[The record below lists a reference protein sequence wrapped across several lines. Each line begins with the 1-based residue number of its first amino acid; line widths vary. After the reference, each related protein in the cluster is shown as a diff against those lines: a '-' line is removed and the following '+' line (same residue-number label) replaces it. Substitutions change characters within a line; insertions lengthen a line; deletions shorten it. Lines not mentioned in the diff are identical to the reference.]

1 MSNHFILIGVKIGD
15 KCSEEILK
23 TLKNGKWYPF
33 NSWYKKPVNGEMPKK
48 VEGLSHIRNL
58 YGENI
63 TIQAIIGKNGCGKS
77 SLIELVYRMFNNL
90 SYFLRAHLNSL
101 ELKKAEELRF
111 VKGIDATLYFEYED
125 SCTGKLVCSDDRC
138 ELSLQ
143 KEESFC
149 WSINGGDIDSHNREI
164 NENRDKI
171 RRITENFCY
180 CLGINYSSQS
190 LLPMAYSHET
200 VKYAYENELITSGDY
215 TSKDEN
221 WLEAIYNKN
230 DGYYA
235 ALGLEPYKSENT
247 IDLETQEEL
256 GKSRLM
262 ALLIKHKNCNP
273 KEAYFDGYF
282 LKEIKLNDV
291 SDEKISK
298 SISKLFENN
307 NSELKIEC
315 LEANFSKYI
324 ASNNNSFAHYILRGF
339 DIPENLLEESMSE
352 TIMGKAAKYLVIKT
366 IDIIQTYPRYKKA
379 NEEVTDFVEHLHYN
393 RDFTRWELYNQH
405 GEKLMNIC
413 KDIAKD
419 KSHVTLKI
427 RQVLNLLKHMK
438 GIDLSSMPTTYDSYI
453 KELVSEEVVM
463 TDLDII
469 LEYLPI
475 SLFSTEIVFYK
486 IDTPQKEI
494 ELSQLSSGER
504 QFLLSTSAILYHLNN
519 INSSYTI
526 PQENNQGEFA
536 HYRNVTLIL
545 DEIELSFHPDYQR
558 RLVKSLID
566 MINAQK
572 LNNISIN
579 IILVTH
585 SPFILSDI
593 PRENILY
600 LEDGSPK
607 NSNLMVNPFGANVND
622 ILKQSFFLKD
632 GFMGEFAKREIN
644 EIIDKLRPEEDEV
657 CESEMTEIFNVIN
670 LVGDEFLRKE
680 LLRLYFKKLHK
691 YTKKDAIIKF
701 IKNELE
707 KLKDDEKSID

>member
-1 MSNHFILIGVKIGD
+1 MSNHFILIGVKVGD
-15 KCSEEILK
+15 KCAKEILK
-23 TLKNGKWYPF
+23 TLKKEEWYPF
-33 NSWYKKPVNGEMPKK
+33 NSWYKKPVNGEMPEK

-63 TIQAIIGKNGCGKS
+63 TIQAIVGKNGCGKS

-111 VKGIDATLYFEYED
+111 VKGIDATLYFEYEE
-125 SCTGKLVCSDDRC
+125 SCIGKLVCSGDWC
-138 ELSLQ
+138 ELSLK

-149 WSINGGDIDSHNREI
+149 WSIDGDDIDSHNRRI
-164 NENRDKI
+164 IENSDKI
-171 RRITENFCY
+171 RQITESFCY

-190 LLPMAYSHET
+190 LQPMAYSHEK
-200 VKYAYENELITSGDY
+200 VKYACEGELITSDDY
-215 TSKDEN
+215 IIEGEN
-221 WLEAIYNKN
+221 WIEAIYNKN

-247 IDLETQEEL
+247 IDFEKQEDL

-262 ALLIKHKNCNP
+262 ALLVKHRNCHP
-273 KEAYFDGYF
+273 EDSYFDGYF
-282 LKEIKLNDV
+282 LKEINLIDV

-298 SISKLFENN
+298 HFSSMFNAKIN
-307 NSELKIEC
+307 ELKKES
-315 LEANFSKYI
+315 LDKSFI
-324 ASNNNSFAHYILRGF
+324 AYVVKDKNSFAYYILDGYGVPRNF
-339 DIPENLLEESMSE
+339 LDERRMESVK
-352 TIMGKAAKYLVIKT
+352 GKAVKYLIFKT
-366 IDIIQTYPRYKKA
+366 INIILTYPRYNIFDNSKASTAITNFIKHLYHTGDFDRWGDYKKFG
-379 NEEVTDFVEHLHYN
+379 NHL
-393 RDFTRWELYNQH
+393 
-405 GEKLMNIC
+405 KSIC
-413 KDIAKD
+413 GNIAKD

-427 RQVLNLLKHMK
+427 RQVLNFLSSEF
-438 GIDLSSMPTTYDSYI
+438 IDNLSSMPTTYDSYI
-453 KELVSEEVVM
+453 MELFPEKVGM
-463 TDLDII
+463 TDLDEI

-475 SLFSTEIVFYK
+475 PLFSTEIFFYK
-486 IDTPQKEI
+486 NNSHEEKIK
-494 ELSQLSSGER
+494 LSQLSSGES

-519 INSSYTI
+519 INSSYAT
-526 PQENNQGEFA
+526 PQENNQGKFA

-558 RLVKSLID
+558 RLVKSLTD
-566 MINAQK
+566 MINTQK
-572 LNNISIN
+572 LKSISIN

-585 SPFILSDI
+585 SPFVLSDI

-607 NSNLMVNPFGANVND
+607 NNNLMINPFGANVND

-691 YTKKDAIIKF
+691 HTKKDTIVKF

-707 KLKDDEKSID
+707 KI